1 MIHLKLGL
9 NDLPGGLHDRAGVCD
24 DLNDRV
30 LPDGLDLGADELG
43 HALGVLRVVALEHY
57 GSVEEEALRR
67 ADEKVDEVILGR
79 VIPAVGDDRAA
90 VLERDSPHRLLRLQ
104 ARHRRHR
111 AVEKVT
117 AEAVRSRRLVRRR
130 RGLERPDELI

>member
-1 MIHLKLGL
+1 MSSATRSAFSESSLLY
-9 NDLPGGLHDRAGVCD
+9 
-24 DLNDRV
+24 
-30 LPDGLDLGADELG
+30 
-43 HALGVLRVVALEHY
+43 EHY

-104 ARHRRHR
+104 ARHR